1 MKTLDELLA
10 VLTEAKACGIAGSTP
25 LALCWE
31 QGCYDEQYDPKC
43 LEAITDIR
51 LVDEWPLPG
60 DSLVVPSEEKPQRLV
75 FFYDELS
82 KQDSSVALDVAA

>member
-1 MKTLDELLA
+1 MKTLDELLE

-31 QGCYDEQYDPKC
+31 QGCYDEGYDQKC

-51 LVDEWPLPG
+51 IVEEWPLPG
-60 DSLVVPSEEKPQRLV
+60 DSLVVPTEDKPQRLV

-82 KQDSSVALDVAA
+82 KQDSSIVLNDAA